1 MKTIRHNTF
10 ETNSSSTHSL
20 LILTE
25 EENYKMNNGELYLT
39 NKYDETIITK
49 EERDTI
55 FYEAI
60 SNYNETIVDYNDEMG
75 AKLITTIE
83 EFMETDDY
91 LDNRSEFPCNI
102 DEWAD
107 REYLAYDYSNYTSP
121 SGDKLVIH
129 VVYGNDY

>member
-1 MKTIRHNTF
+1 MV
-10 ETNSSSTHSL
+10 
-20 LILTE
+20 ILTE
-25 EENYKMNNGELYLT
+25 EQNNKINNGELYLT
-39 NKYDETIITK
+39 NKYDEELITK
-49 EERDTI
+49 EERDAI
-55 FYEAI
+55 FYKAI
-60 SNYNETIVDYNDEMG
+60 EDYNKEYPQDTIV
-75 AKLITTIE
+75 TIE
-83 EFMETDDY
+83 DFMETDEY

>member
-1 MKTIRHNTF
+1 MKTIRANTF
-10 ETNSSSTHSL
+10 EINSSSTHSMV
-20 LILTE
+20 ILTE
-25 EENYKMNNGELYLT
+25 EQNDKMNNGELYLT

-49 EERDTI
+49 EERDAI

-60 SNYNETIVDYNDEMG
+60 SNYNETIVNYNDEMG

-91 LDNRSEFPCNI
+91 LDNRSEFPCDI
-102 DEWAD
+102 YEWSD
-107 REYLAYDYSNYTSP
+107 REYLAYDSANYTSP